1 METEINK
8 ESIAIPEKS
17 KSRKLQELIETQT
30 KKFNLPAIKNLPVTE
45 DSIAIKRQGSTL
57 KVSNNVIG
65 SKTLYCK
72 FFVIGSN
79 D

>member
-1 METEINK
+1 M
-8 ESIAIPEKS
+8 
-17 KSRKLQELIETQT
+17 
-30 KKFNLPAIKNLPVTE
+30 LPAIKNLPVTE
-45 DSIAIKRQGSTL
+45 DSISIKRQGNTL

-65 SKTLYCK
+65 SKALYCK